1 MATNEAYDTE
11 RSQYHALSEEWILWY
26 HPPIADWSPS
36 SYVQIGCLKYV
47 EQTIVTLESLPVKL
61 IINSSLFIMRKGI
74 MPIWEDP
81 KNRNGGFISY
91 KIPNLD
97 VPLTWREVVCS
108 LVGNTISSQK
118 SYIHCVNG
126 ASLAPKRGF
135 CILKIWQTN
144 CDNQN
149 PAIITNAIKGIN
161 ESRSRDGVLFSK
173 WAPEY

>member
-1 MATNEAYDTE
+1 MATNEAPDE
-11 RSQYHALSEEWILWY
+11 ASQYHALSEEWILWY
-26 HPPIADWSPS
+26 HPPTADWTPS
-36 SYVQIGCLKYV
+36 SYVKIGCLKNV
-47 EQTIVTLESLPVKL
+47 EQTITTLESLPVKL
-61 IINSSLFIMRKGI
+61 VINSSLFIMRKGV

-81 KNRNGGFISY
+81 KNRNGGYISY
-91 KIPNLD
+91 KIPNAE
-97 VPLTWREVVCS
+97 VPITWREVVYS

-118 SYIHCVNG
+118 SFITCVNG

-161 ESRSRDGVLFSK
+161 ESRAKDGVLFSK